1 VDSAIVADPDRLTQ
15 ALVNLAD
22 NAVRHTPEGGLIEFG
37 ARIAGGEACLWVR
50 DEGAGIPLEDQERVF
65 QRFARGRD
73 RRTRETEGSG
83 LGLAIVAAIARAH
96 GGRVELA
103 SRPGEGSTFTL
114 IIPAEPLLE
123 EGES

>member
-1 VDSAIVADPDRLTQ
+1 VDAAIVADPDRLTQ

-22 NAVRHTPEGGLIEFG
+22 NAVRHTPERGVIELG
-37 ARIAGGEACLWVR
+37 ARIVEGEARLWVR
-50 DEGAGIPLEDQERVF
+50 DEGAGIAPEDQERVF
-65 QRFARGRD
+65 ERFARGRD

-103 SRPGEGSTFTL
+103 SAPGAGSTFTL
-114 IIPAEPLLE
+114 VIPVEPLLE